1 MRNNE
6 RNLRQCNAILQ
17 FSCKRGA
24 GSPARESTPQGSL
37 QVGPRSEAPAP
48 PNLPPP
54 HVFLAWLGLKSARHK
69 NYMRNGQNVL
79 GD

>member
-1 MRNNE
+1 MQRDFAVF
-6 RNLRQCNAILQ
+6 LRDEQVPP
-17 FSCKRGA
+17 A
-24 GSPARESTPQGSL
+24 GESTPQGSL

-54 HVFLAWLGLKSARHK
+54 HVFLAWLGLKFARHK
-69 NYMRNGQNVL
+69 NYMQNGQNVL